1 MKKIKFISLIALL
14 ILINLHLS
22 AIDIWISPNG
32 SDINPGTSELP
43 KATLTAALLQA
54 RELRT
59 VNDPSITGGIHI
71 ILKGGIYQLSETV
84 VLSQKDAGTAE
95 SPTFIEAAPGEIPV
109 ISGGVPVTGWQDAG
123 VVPGLPNIA
132 QNRIWVANTPQI
144 AGANLNFRQLYVNNT
159 KVNRASSRESINRLL
174 SADKTNQNIQIPTPR
189 MSLKNA
195 KNMELTIIQDWE
207 LANLR
212 IKSIDSLGLKTKF
225 TFQQPES
232 GIEFKRPWPSLVA
245 SDGGSSNQ
253 FFILSN
259 AIELLNKPL
268 EWYNDS
274 TAGKLYYWPR
284 AGQDK
289 ATAQVIAPSLETLIK
304 IEGTLDSTASYI
316 YFKGL
321 NFEHT
326 TWMRPSYAGHIPLQS
341 GQYILDAYSDA
352 SAPGGNVAWV
362 GRQSAGV
369 TVKSASHINFDGC
382 TFQHM
387 GANGLDFVSG
397 THNDSVQGCVF
408 TDIGGS
414 GIQIGYFG
422 DKNFEVHKA
431 YNPID
436 YRLVCQKEVIKNNYL
451 TNVTNE
457 DWGCIGISVGYASDI
472 TISHNEIGN
481 VNYSAISVG
490 WGWTGSASCMK
501 NNKITANYI
510 HNFANNMQDVG
521 AIYTLSTQPNSEMT
535 GNRIEKKGDPIYNAN
550 RWAFFIYL
558 DEGTDYYNV
567 SNNWTE
573 TSSTN
578 TNKVGSHNVWGT
590 NGPTVSNSY
599 KLAAGLE
606 SAYKNLVQK
615 VQTPSVPPADS
626 IVEYVECYT
635 PLYETGNLVSDPE
648 CNNYLTYKSWGNT
661 SQVTGANAYCGNSVG
676 ATGACGGSIDYSL
689 TGKLSPNTTYRLR
702 AMMFTNGSAGITLN
716 GCGINGSTADY
727 QKAVNTGSTWQLV
740 DFIFTTGTLE
750 SAQNF
755 WYNSCGGN
763 NATDI
768 RLDNF
773 EIFQYTAPVL
783 TATTSTISFE
793 GGATSASFTVS
804 GTNLTDAVTLT
815 APVGITL
822 STYSMPKNPAA
833 TSITVTYD
841 GSTVLNDTIRLTSSG
856 ITVKIAVKSSD
867 CFHPLYK
874 NLTNMIPDPYLN
886 DLTGFGGWGYK
897 ALVTGNEVYCG
908 LSCVKFTA
916 TTNTWPDG
924 AALNVTDIAWTPNS
938 TYRLRAV
945 VKTVDGSCAFLA
957 KNTNPDFLK
966 VIPQSGNNWVVV
978 DTTFTTGSTP
988 SSGFLTFNNVDGTG
1002 TNGKIAYIDNYE
1014 LYNITSLTAL
1024 KTVGIENQNIYF
1036 QGNSLV
1042 VDFELELPAEVEIS
1056 VFNAQGMLLQKI
1068 SGSYNSGKNHK
1079 VIDVTL
1085 SSGIYFV
1092 KMNANGY
1099 VVTKKLLK

>member
-1 MKKIKFISLIALL
+1 MKTFKSILL
-14 ILINLHLS
+14 ITFLILVSLRLN

-32 SDINPGTSELP
+32 SDANPGTSQLP

-54 RELRT
+54 RQLRQA
-59 VNDPSITGGIHI
+59 NDPSVTGGIHI
-71 ILKGGIYQLSETV
+71 ILKGGTYRLSESV
-84 VLSQKDAGTAE
+84 VLTQKDAGTAA
-95 SPTFIEAAPGEIPV
+95 SPTFIEAAPGETPI
-109 ISGGVPVTGWQDAG
+109 ISGGVPVTDWQDAG
-123 VVPGLPNIA
+123 VVSGLPNIA

-144 AGANLNFRQLYVNNT
+144 GGANLNFRQLYVNNA
-159 KVNRASSRESINRLL
+159 KVNRASSKESINRLL
-174 SADKTNQNIQIPTPR
+174 AADKTNQNIQIPTPR
-189 MSLKNA
+189 MSVKNA

-212 IKSIDSLGLKTKF
+212 IKSIDSLGSKTKF

-232 GIEFKRPWPSLVA
+232 GIEFKRPWPNLVA
-245 SDGGSSNQ
+245 SDGSSNNQ
-253 FFILSN
+253 FFFLSN
-259 AIELLNKPL
+259 AIELLNRPL

-289 ATAQVIAPSLETLIK
+289 STIQVIAPALETLIK
-304 IEGTLDSTASYI
+304 IEGTLDSTVSYI
-316 YFKGL
+316 RFKGI
-321 NFEHT
+321 NFEHS
-326 TWMRPSYAGHIPLQS
+326 TWMRPSHAGQIPLQS
-341 GQYILDAYSDA
+341 GNYILDAYSDA

-362 GRQSAGV
+362 GRQPAGV
-369 TVKSASHINFDGC
+369 TVKGASHINFDGC
-382 TFQHM
+382 IFQHM
-387 GANGLDFVSG
+387 AANGLDFVSG

-422 DKNFEVHKA
+422 DKDFEAHRA
-431 YNPID
+431 YNPTD
-436 YRLVCQKEVIKNNYL
+436 NREVCQFEVIKNNYI
-451 TNVTNE
+451 TNVTTE
-457 DWGCIGISVGYASDI
+457 DWGCIGVSVGYASDI

-490 WGWTGSASCMK
+490 WGWTGTANCMK

-535 GNRIEKKGDPIYNAN
+535 GNRIEKMGDPIYNAN
-550 RWAFFIYL
+550 RWAFCIYL

-573 TSSTN
+573 KSSTN
-578 TNKVGSHNVWGT
+578 TNKIGSHVVWGT
-590 NGPTVSNSY
+590 NGPTVSETY

-606 SAYKNLVQK
+606 PAYQDLLQK
-615 VQTPSVPPADS
+615 VQTITAVPADS
-626 IVEYVECYT
+626 IVEYVDCYT
-635 PLYETGNLVSDPE
+635 PLYPTGNLVSDPE
-648 CNNYLTYKSWGNT
+648 CNNYLTYKSWGST
-661 SQVTGANAYCGNSVG
+661 SQITGANAYCGNSVG

-702 AMMFTNGSAGITLN
+702 AMIYTNGNAGITLN

-727 QKAVNTGSTWQLV
+727 QKAFNTGSTWQLL
-740 DFIFTTGTLE
+740 DIIFTTGTLAT
-750 SAQNF
+750 AQNF

-763 NATDI
+763 GATDI

-783 TATTSTISFE
+783 TASTSTISFE
-793 GGATSASFTVS
+793 GGAKTASFTVS
-804 GTNLTDAVTLT
+804 GTNQTDAVTLT
-815 APVGITL
+815 APAGVTL

-833 TSITVTYD
+833 TSVTVTYD
-841 GSTVLNDTIRLTSSG
+841 GSTVVNDTIRLTSSG
-856 ITVKIAVKSSD
+856 ITVKIALKSFD
-867 CFHPLYK
+867 CFTPLYAK
-874 NLTNMIPDPYLN
+874 LTNMIPDPYLN
-886 DLTGFGGWGYK
+886 SLTGFGGWGHK
-897 ALVTGNEVYCG
+897 AIVTGSEAYCG

-916 TTNTWPDG
+916 TTNGWPDG
-924 AALNVTDIAWTPNS
+924 AALDVTNIAWAPNA
-938 TYRLRAV
+938 TYRLRAI

-966 VIPQSGNNWVVV
+966 VIPQSGTNWVVV

-988 SSGFLTFNNVDGTG
+988 TTGFFTFNNVDGTG

-1024 KTVGIENQNIYF
+1024 KSTCINNQNIYF
-1036 QGNSLV
+1036 VGNSLV
-1042 VDFELELPAEVEIS
+1042 ADFELAQPTEVEIS
-1056 VFNAQGMLLQKI
+1056 IFNAQGILLKE
-1068 SGSYNSGKNHK
+1068 NSGKYDSGNQHK
-1079 VIDVTL
+1079 IINVNLTP
-1085 SSGIYFV
+1085 GIYLI
-1092 KMNANGY
+1092 KMSYNGQ